1 MACLFDPNFKRISKN
16 DRLQQVEQQ
25 LRSIQQAHEPDA
37 KPTSE
42 IHVLNS
48 NFENEDEKVFQPC
61 ISSKQIANINLTA
74 DQVTDIFQLY
84 FEKLHIYLPFRMS
97 RSIETI
103 YEVCPLLFWV
113 IVAVASRDQVMVK
126 NLIPHVK
133 QMVSEITLKPARN
146 VEIVQ
151 ALLILCMWPFL
162 YHSQLEDPSFIYSG
176 MAMHIGLQIGLH
188 RPEFTFEFSSKED
201 VLRSSAHIRRTTWIA
216 CFVVNQMQATGHGVP
231 ATLPQDYNLLS
242 SLDHDLTPVYLAQLG
257 HITRL
262 TVTFTAAIGFIAASL
277 QGLIEPHE
285 RMNMIK
291 LYDQEFSYLKL
302 TKLRDMPQNIE
313 VIFLAAQLQLF
324 SFSLHDDISDSLDLV
339 ATVQK
344 AETTACKLI
353 QLVPQSEL
361 EFVPGYWSRYVILA
375 VVMLLK
381 ILKSPNAGNSYLI
394 NNQITLAHQ
403 ILNSISKVDDD
414 GNQRSDRLLLLF
426 SVLEIKKKW
435 PAIQCRLAASLV
447 YDAIRVSKEYY
458 DEILDIIMNPSD
470 RQNTLLETHSIDTLL
485 QQHIGH
491 QQG

>member
-262 TVTFTAAIGFIAASL
+262 TVTFTAAIGFTAASL

-313 VIFLAAQLQLF
+313 VIFWLLSYSCSVLRCTTIYLIRSIWLQLY
-324 SFSLHDDISDSLDLV
+324 
-339 ATVQK
+339 K
-344 AETTACKLI
+344 KLK
-353 QLVPQSEL
+353 QL
-361 EFVPGYWSRYVILA
+361 R
-375 VVMLLK
+375 
-381 ILKSPNAGNSYLI
+381 
-394 NNQITLAHQ
+394 
-403 ILNSISKVDDD
+403 
-414 GNQRSDRLLLLF
+414 
-426 SVLEIKKKW
+426 
-435 PAIQCRLAASLV
+435 AS
-447 YDAIRVSKEYY
+447 
-458 DEILDIIMNPSD
+458 
-470 RQNTLLETHSIDTLL
+470 
-485 QQHIGH
+485 
-491 QQG
+491 

>member
-151 ALLILCMWPFL
+151 ALLILCMWPFP

-262 TVTFTAAIGFIAASL
+262 TVTFTAAIGFICRKSA
-277 QGLIEPHE
+277 
-285 RMNMIK
+285 
-291 LYDQEFSYLKL
+291 
-302 TKLRDMPQNIE
+302 RDMPQNIE

-324 SFSLHDDISDSLDLV
+324 SFALHDDISDSLDLV

-375 VVMLLK
+375 AVMLLK

-426 SVLEIKKKW
+426 SVLEDKKKW

>member
-1 MACLFDPNFKRISKN
+1 
-16 DRLQQVEQQ
+16 
-25 LRSIQQAHEPDA
+25 
-37 KPTSE
+37 
-42 IHVLNS
+42 
-48 NFENEDEKVFQPC
+48 
-61 ISSKQIANINLTA
+61 
-74 DQVTDIFQLY
+74 
-84 FEKLHIYLPFRMS
+84 
-97 RSIETI
+97 
-103 YEVCPLLFWV
+103 
-113 IVAVASRDQVMVK
+113 
-126 NLIPHVK
+126 
-133 QMVSEITLKPARN
+133 
-146 VEIVQ
+146 
-151 ALLILCMWPFL
+151 
-162 YHSQLEDPSFIYSG
+162 

-216 CFVVNQMQATGHGVP
+216 CFVVNQIQATGHGVP

-262 TVTFTAAIGFIAASL
+262 TVTFTAAIGFTAASL
-277 QGLIEPHE
+277 QGLNEPHE

-381 ILKSPNAGNSYLI
+381 FLKSPNAGNSYLI

-403 ILNSISKVDDD
+403 ILHSISKVDDD

-426 SVLEIKKKW
+426 TVLEIKKKW

-447 YDAIRVSKEYY
+447 YDAIRVSEEYY

-470 RQNTLLETHSIDTLL
+470 RQNTLLETHSTDTLL